1 MARRRLGSVV
11 ESGQSEAAFS
21 NCVSV
26 NETVMIHGVTYLVGN
41 VSAEGSNHTDMGDG
55 IADLRVSWGGF

>member
-1 MARRRLGSVV
+1 MLLIRKY
-11 ESGQSEAAFS
+11 
-21 NCVSV
+21 VSV

-41 VSAEGSNHTDMGDG
+41 MSAEGSNHTDMGDG

>member
-1 MARRRLGSVV
+1 MLLNRA
-11 ESGQSEAAFS
+11 GQSEAAAS

-41 VSAEGSNHTDMGDG
+41 MSAEGSNHRVMGNG
-55 IADLRVSWGGF
+55 IADLRVSLGGGGGL